1 MIRLSADAVIKDC
14 ASFIFIPL
22 YLLGG
27 YVLNRAGQRMALSC
41 DGKAETF
48 SYFRVG
54 VGGQEGGIISRH
66 HMAFHLGDPAP
77 KFDKNPSIGRYYLLS
92 AEGV

>member
-1 MIRLSADAVIKDC
+1 MMVLSD
-14 ASFIFIPL
+14 
-22 YLLGG
+22 
-27 YVLNRAGQRMALSC
+27 

-54 VGGQEGGIISRH
+54 VGGQGGGIISRH
-66 HMAFHLGDPAP
+66 HMAFHLGDAAP

-92 AEGV
+92 AEESVSQQIHKTAKHCTL